1 MPQWQTPSPPV
12 VTFNGVFSLFN
23 VQSASA
29 KFGVIQDRSSTM
41 RQFSA
46 VIERCPQTKLYVGF
60 ILGVPGAHTQG
71 ETLDELQA
79 NLKEVLELILED
91 GIPVFQSEFVGIQQ
105 VVVA

>member
-1 MPQWQTPSPPV
+1 
-12 VTFNGVFSLFN
+12 
-23 VQSASA
+23 
-29 KFGVIQDRSSTM
+29 M

-46 VIERCPQTKLYVGF
+46 VIERCPKTKLYVGF

-91 GIPVFQSEFVGIQQ
+91 GVPVLQSEFVGIQQ

>member
-1 MPQWQTPSPPV
+1 
-12 VTFNGVFSLFN
+12 
-23 VQSASA
+23 
-29 KFGVIQDRSSTM
+29 M

-91 GIPVFQSEFVGIQQ
+91 GVPVLQSEFVGIQQ